1 MGRKTA
7 IIAGLAILLV
17 CGACGGAGGSRQQST
32 GQEKGAGQ
40 SVSNSPG
47 VSSPAAYDGQAEGL
61 PAASH
66 EPKQAPSSKPASP
79 VTHKATLAAIGDV
92 LIHNSVYNDAR
103 TKDGGYDFKPMLKPV
118 KELLTQPDLLV
129 ANQESITGG
138 EELGLSSYPMFNS
151 PFQVG
156 DALLDAGVD
165 MVTMANN
172 HTLDKREKGV
182 LSATSYWDKIGMP
195 YTGAFR
201 SAEDQSRLRTLEKNG
216 ISFAFLAYT
225 YGTNG
230 IPVPEGKPYLVNLLD
245 PVRME
250 QEIRDSK
257 AKADF
262 TVVSVHW
269 GTEYQEEANTSQRE
283 LAQKL
288 ADWGADVII
297 GTHPHVLQ
305 TIEWVTAADGRSSLV
320 MYSLGNFLSAQEKT
334 IQLVGGIGQ
343 VEAVKTVTGG
353 QVELRL
359 ENPVFTPVYTSYVNW
374 RNYSLIPM
382 GELEG
387 EAFAQPRAVW
397 EKIKARMLRALP
409 ELQVRDGA
417 EAGG

>member
-7 IIAGLAILLV
+7 IIAGIAILLV
-17 CGACGGAGGSRQQST
+17 CGACGAGGSRQQNAGKGT
-32 GQEKGAGQ
+32 GAG
-40 SVSNSPG
+40 PG
-47 VSSPAAYDGQAEGL
+47 
-61 PAASH
+61 AS
-66 EPKQAPSSKPASP
+66 APSAYGDQIGRLDTAAPMPLPTPSAAPPSP
-79 VTHKATLAAIGDV
+79 VVHKAALAAIGDV

-103 TKDGGYDFKPMLKPV
+103 TKDGGYDFKPMLEQV
-118 KELLTQPDLLV
+118 KGLLTQPDLLV

-138 EELGLSSYPMFNS
+138 EELGLSSYPQFNS

-165 MVTMANN
+165 MITMANN

-182 LSATSYWDKIGMP
+182 LSATAYWDKIGMP

-201 SAEDQSRLRTLEKNG
+201 SAEDQSRLRILEKNG
-216 ISFAFLAYT
+216 ITFAFLAYT

-230 IPVPEGKPYLVNLLD
+230 IPVPEGKPHLVNLLD
-245 PVRME
+245 PARME

-257 AKADF
+257 AMTNADF

-283 LAQKL
+283 LAQQL
-288 ADWGADVII
+288 ADWGADIII

-305 TIEWVTAADGRSSLV
+305 TIEWVTAADGRRALV

-343 VEAVKTVTGG
+343 IEAVKTVTGE

-359 ENPVFTPVYTSYVNW
+359 ENPAFTPVYTSYVNW
-374 RNYSLIPM
+374 RNYRVIPM
-382 GELEG
+382 GKLDG
-387 EAFAQPRAVW
+387 EAFSQPKAVW
-397 EKIKARMLRALP
+397 SKIKTRMLRALP
-409 ELQVRDGA
+409 ELQVRDGV
-417 EAGG
+417 EAAGE